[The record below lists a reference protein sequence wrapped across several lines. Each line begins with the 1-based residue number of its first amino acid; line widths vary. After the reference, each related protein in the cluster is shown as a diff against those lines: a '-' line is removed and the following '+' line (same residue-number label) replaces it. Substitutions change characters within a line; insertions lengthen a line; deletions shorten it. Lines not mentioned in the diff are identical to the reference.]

1 MKKVLIIGG
10 GISGLTT
17 AYWLHKSGLDV
28 TVLEKEDRAGGSIR
42 TVKDNGYLIECGPN
56 STLDLYKEADD
67 LCDSLGLS
75 EDKIYGNE
83 GAKNRYVVRDG
94 RLRPLPMGPLQF
106 LSTDL
111 WTIKGKLR
119 LMCEPFI
126 RKSGDSREES
136 IAEFVIRRAG
146 HEFLDYAIDPFVT
159 GVFAGDPY
167 QLSLK
172 SCFPKMYGLEQDYG
186 GLVKGALFGRKKKEE
201 PKRKMRLFSFRDG
214 LEILPAAIR
223 KSLGDRFVAGCN
235 VLSVKKTDSGLEV
248 IAEAANTLEK
258 IPSPSGRGIGRG
270 RVIKADAVILAT
282 PAWST
287 AKIIQPISKLISAH
301 LMQIKHV
308 PIVIIFTGFDR
319 KHVTH
324 KLDGFGFLIPRKESR
339 ARGYNILGSI
349 WSSATFNGRAPEG
362 KVAFTTML
370 GGARNSDILKYN
382 DRELLE
388 MAMRDLRF
396 ILGIDEKPDFVQII
410 RHTKAIPQYTVG
422 HQSHI
427 EAVQENLKGIPGLYL
442 AGNYINGVS
451 VGHCIAEATKLAVR
465 LIPV

>member
-17 AYWLHKSGLDV
+17 AYWLHKNGHDV
-28 TVLEKEDRAGGSIR
+28 TVLEKETRAGGSIR

-75 EDKIYGNE
+75 EEKIYGNE

-172 SCFPKMYGLEQDYG
+172 SCFPKMYSLEQEYG
-186 GLVKGALFGRKKKEE
+186 GLVRGALFGRKKQEG
-201 PKRKMRLFSFRDG
+201 PKRKMRLISFRDG
-214 LEILPAAIR
+214 LQTLPDAIAGV
-223 KSLGDRFVAGCN
+223 LGDRFIGEC
-235 VLSVKKTDSGLEV
+235 SVISVRSTSEGFEIMAERGGGQETFRANIVV
-248 IAEAANTLEK
+248 I
-258 IPSPSGRGIGRG
+258 
-270 RVIKADAVILAT
+270 AT
-282 PAWST
+282 PAWVT
-287 AKIIQPISKLISAH
+287 ARIMHPLSEPAATN
-301 LMQIKHV
+301 LMQIEYV
-308 PIVIIFTGFDR
+308 PAVIIYTGMDR
-319 KHVTH
+319 REIRHP
-324 KLDGFGFLIPRKESR
+324 LDGFGFLIPSKESIS
-339 ARGYNILGSI
+339 RGYNILGAI
-349 WSSATFNGRAPEG
+349 WSSSIFPGRAPDG
-362 KVAFTTML
+362 KAAFT
-370 GGARNSDILKYN
+370 NISSPIV
-382 DRELLE
+382 LL
-388 MAMRDLRF
+388 
-396 ILGIDEKPDFVQII
+396 
-410 RHTKAIPQYTVG
+410 
-422 HQSHI
+422 S
-427 EAVQENLKGIPGLYL
+427 LY
-442 AGNYINGVS
+442 
-451 VGHCIAEATKLAVR
+451 
-465 LIPV
+465 

>member
-10 GISGLTT
+10 GISGLTA
-17 AYWLHKSGLDV
+17 AYWLHKSGIDV
-28 TVLEKEDRAGGSIR
+28 TVLEKETRAGGSIR
-42 TVKDNGYLIECGPN
+42 TVKDNGYLIEYGPN

-75 EDKIYGNE
+75 EEKIYGNE
-83 GAKNRYVVRDG
+83 GARNRYVVRDG

-111 WTIKGKLR
+111 WTVKGKLR

-126 RKSGDSREES
+126 RKFDDSREES
-136 IAEFVIRRAG
+136 IAEFVIRRTG
-146 HEFLDYAIDPFVT
+146 QEFMDYAIDPFVT

-167 QLSLK
+167 QLSFQ
-172 SCFPKMYGLEQDYG
+172 SCFPKMYALEKDHG
-186 GLVKGALFGRKKKEE
+186 GLVKGALFGKKKKGE

-214 LEILPAAIR
+214 LETLPAAIS
-223 KSLGDRFVAGCN
+223 KSLGDRFVGGCN
-235 VLSVKKTDSGLEV
+235 VLSVKKADGGFEV
-248 IAEAANTLEK
+248 IAK
-258 IPSPSGRGIGRG
+258 IPSPSGGGLGRG
-270 RVIKADAVILAT
+270 WVFTADTVVVAT
-282 PAWST
+282 PAWAT
-287 AKIIQPISKLISAH
+287 AKLLQPMSDIISAH

-308 PIVIIFTGFDR
+308 PIVIIFTGFER

-339 ARGYNILGSI
+339 TRGYNILGSI
-349 WSSATFNGRAPEG
+349 WSSAIFHGRAPDG
-362 KVAFTTML
+362 KAAFTTML
-370 GGARNSDILKYN
+370 GGARRSDILKYS

-388 MAMRDLRF
+388 MVLRDLRF
-396 ILGIDEKPDFVQII
+396 ILGIEEKPDLVQII
-410 RHTKAIPQYTVG
+410 RHTQAIPQYTVG
-422 HQSHI
+422 HQGHI

-451 VGHCIAEATKLAVR
+451 VGHCIAEATKLATR
-465 LIPV
+465 LTPV